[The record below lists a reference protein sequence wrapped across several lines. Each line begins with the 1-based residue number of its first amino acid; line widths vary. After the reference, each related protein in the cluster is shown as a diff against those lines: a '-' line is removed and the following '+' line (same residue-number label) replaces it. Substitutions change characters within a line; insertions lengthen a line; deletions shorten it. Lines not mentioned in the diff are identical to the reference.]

1 MQKAQI
7 PCHHINYNLQY
18 RPANILWQQNEN
30 MPYNDAYNSKLQTS
44 ILPLHGEIQEKTRQ
58 IATRR
63 QITQFIQAIYNIS
76 EEQTNPHRRP
86 NSLNLRRR
94 GPFTWIYKS
103 IEIFHDIGRY
113 YLSMFEEPSQP
124 DKYQNPVQF
133 QQTQEFNAPAP
144 IIGKF
149 K

>member
-30 MPYNDAYNSKLQTS
+30 MPYNDAYNRKLHTS

-94 GPFTWIYKS
+94 GPFT
-103 IEIFHDIGRY
+103 
-113 YLSMFEEPSQP
+113 
-124 DKYQNPVQF
+124 
-133 QQTQEFNAPAP
+133 
-144 IIGKF
+144 
-149 K
+149 